1 MTLSDEDM
9 RRIEEEEYRKLARE
23 RLERTVRLEADI
35 RTSGDQRVEVRGVGT
50 EMYGDAKRAAKSAAR
65 ATKPLAN
72 WFLIVLIGLGC
83 LGVFVSLLW
92 LIGLFSASCLS
103 CPASLPCGYS
113 RCVTRCKRRRSSCGE
128 VTTSLLPNTISLPAH
143 IAM

>member
-92 LIGLFSASCLS
+92 LIDILSKQEPGMKRADMLQDWFIFSIMFI
-103 CPASLPCGYS
+103 LPGFLAL
-113 RCVTRCKRRRSSCGE
+113 RIFPLRDKV
-128 VTTSLLPNTISLPAH
+128 
-143 IAM
+143 